1 MIGWQRNGRLVF
13 LERWNAMIAD
23 GGCYWIFFAVVIGI
37 VLSWGGSKS
46 AHGCPQ
52 CGAYNRR
59 IARFCSR
66 CGARLK

>member
-1 MIGWQRNGRLVF
+1 
-13 LERWNAMIAD
+13 MIAD